1 MPNRSIRLFCV
12 SQPTLN
18 MECCSKANF
27 KAVSEGRAP
36 QSQLEEYSK
45 RLEVYYKILEGNE
58 IDPTPPWTAKDGL
71 AKEHLA
77 AVSLC
82 QFDR

>member
-1 MPNRSIRLFCV
+1 MLNKSIRLFYV
-12 SQPTLN
+12 SQPPRN
-18 MECCSKANF
+18 MEYCSKTNF
-27 KAVSEGRAP
+27 KAGSEGRAP

-45 RLEVYYKILEGNE
+45 RLEVYYKVLEGNE